1 MARRR
6 LIEAVNDALAEEMER
21 DPKVVIYGEDVELSI
36 VGDMRG
42 LHERF
47 GHDRIRNT
55 PICEATLTGMAVGL
69 ASAGYR
75 PVLHMMFS
83 NFIYTGMDAIANQMA
98 KLRLMTGG
106 QLELPITI
114 IAGYGGGAANAA
126 QHSDSAYPVLMN
138 LGGVNV
144 LTPSTAA
151 DAKGLLKTA
160 IRGRNPSF
168 FLEPSGRGGD
178 QVEVPDGEHLV
189 PLGTAS
195 VLRAGDD
202 VTLVAIGRMVK
213 PALTSAVTLAG
224 EGIGIEVIDPR
235 TLVPFDA
242 ATVLQS
248 VAKTGRL
255 VVVDEARECCG
266 AASQI
271 AALVAEHGFSSLRAP
286 IQRVTTPNVAMPYA
300 PNAEAR
306 VIPGEARISAAVLA
320 VLRGAAGRSPAG
332 IAAGRQPGGA

>member
-6 LIEAVNDALAEEMER
+6 LIEAVHDALVEEMER

-36 VGDMRG
+36 MGDMRG
-42 LHERF
+42 LHDRF
-47 GHDRIRNT
+47 GHDRIRNS

-106 QLELPITI
+106 QMELPITI
-114 IAGYGGGAANAA
+114 IAGYGGGSANAA
-126 QHSDSAYPVLMN
+126 QHSDAGYPVMMN
-138 LGGVNV
+138 LGGINV

-178 QVEVPDGEHLV
+178 MGDIPDGDHLV
-189 PLGTAS
+189 PLGEAS
-195 VLRAGDD
+195 VLRQGED
-202 VTLVAIGRMVK
+202 VTVVAIGRMVK
-213 PALTSAVTLAG
+213 PALGSAGALAERGVTA
-224 EGIGIEVIDPR
+224 EVIDPR
-235 TLVPFDA
+235 TLVPFDERA
-242 ATVLQS
+242 VLES
-248 VAKTGRL
+248 VAKTGYL
-255 VVVDEARECCG
+255 IVVDEARECCG

-271 AALVAEHGFSSLRAP
+271 AAIVAEKGFGLLKGP
-286 IQRVTTPNVAMPYA
+286 IRRVTTPNVAMPYA
-300 PNAEAR
+300 PNAEAH
-306 VIPGEARISAAVLA
+306 VIPGEPRITAAALDLTGLGVRA
-320 VLRGAAGRSPAG
+320 
-332 IAAGRQPGGA
+332 